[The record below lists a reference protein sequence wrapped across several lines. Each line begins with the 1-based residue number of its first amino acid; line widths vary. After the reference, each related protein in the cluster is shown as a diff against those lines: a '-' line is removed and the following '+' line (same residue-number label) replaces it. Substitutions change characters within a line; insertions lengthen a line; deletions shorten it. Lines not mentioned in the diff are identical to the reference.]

1 MEMVRPQCVS
11 FCSTAIRSSQEYLAM
26 QIIKSV
32 FFFRRIYNVLQTA
45 IIVGPLRKCSV
56 NVYCD
61 FLKDVGFT

>member
-1 MEMVRPQCVS
+1 
-11 FCSTAIRSSQEYLAM
+11 M